1 MLSSH
6 MQLVPLPRTELK
18 VSRLS
23 YGNMTFGSQTD
34 DAEAARILDTCL
46 DRGITFLDTANVYNT
61 GKAEDMLGRLLA
73 GRRQSVVLASKV
85 RGKMGDGPLESGLS
99 RAAILHN
106 AEQSLKR
113 LRTDYLDLYYLH
125 MPDTAVAI
133 EESLEAMDTLVRHG
147 KVLYPALS
155 NYAAWQTLEAF
166 RLTDEQGY
174 APIAAAQM
182 MYNVVAR
189 GLEQEFVPMAAK
201 YELAIVAYNPLAG
214 GLLTGKQQRERPAP
228 GTRFD
233 GNQMYLDRYWH
244 PAYFDAVDEL
254 RSLAQQSGRSLV
266 SLALNWLLHHSAATV
281 VLLGSSR
288 LDQLIANLDAAEE
301 GPLPADVV
309 KRCDDIWL
317 TVRGPQPKY
326 NR

>member
-1 MLSSH
+1 
-6 MQLVPLPRTELK
+6 MQIVPLPRTELK
-18 VSRLS
+18 ISRIA
-23 YGNMTFGSQTD
+23 YGNMTFGSQTQEED
-34 DAEAARILDTCL
+34 AARILDTCL
-46 DRGITFLDTANVYNT
+46 DRGVTFLDTANVYNI
-61 GKAEDMLGRLLA
+61 GKAEAMLGRLL
-73 GRRQSVVLASKV
+73 GPRRQSVVLASKV
-85 RGKMGDGPLESGLS
+85 RGKMGDGPLEWGLS

-106 AEQSLKR
+106 VEESLKR
-113 LRTDYLDLYYLH
+113 LKTDYLDLYYLH

-166 RLTDEQGY
+166 RITDEQGY
-174 APIAAAQM
+174 APIGAAQM

-189 GLEQEFVPMAAK
+189 GLEQEFVPMATK

-254 RSLAQQSGRSLV
+254 KVVAEEAGRSMI
-266 SLALNWLLHHSAATV
+266 SLSLSWLLHHSATTC
-281 VLLGSSR
+281 VLLGASR

-301 GPLPADVV
+301 GPLSDDVL
-309 KRCDDIWL
+309 KRCDEIWMN
-317 TVRGPQPKY
+317 VRGPQPKY

>member
-1 MLSSH
+1 MLASH
-6 MQLVPLPRTELK
+6 MQIVPLPRTELK
-18 VSRLS
+18 VSRLA

-34 DAEAARILDTCL
+34 DATAARILDTCL

-61 GKAEDMLGRLLA
+61 GKAEEMLGRLLE

-125 MPDTAVAI
+125 MPDNAVAI

-244 PAYFDAVDEL
+244 PAYFDAVEEL
-254 RSLAQQSGRSLV
+254 RSLAAQSGRSLI
-266 SLALNWLLHHSAATV
+266 SLSLNWLLHHSPTAV
-281 VLLGSSR
+281 VLLGASR
-288 LDQLIANLDAAEE
+288 LEQLTANLDAAEE
-301 GPLPADVV
+301 GPLTADVV
-309 KRCDDIWL
+309 KRCDEIWL
-317 TVRGPQPKY
+317 AVRGPQPKY

>member
-1 MLSSH
+1 
-6 MQLVPLPRTELK
+6 MQTIQLPRTELT
-18 VSRLS
+18 VSRLA
-23 YGNMTFGSQTD
+23 YGNMTFGSQTMD
-34 DAEAARILDTCL
+34 EEAARILDTGL
-46 DRGITFLDTANVYNT
+46 DRGITFLDTANVYNI
-61 GKAEDMLGRLLA
+61 GKAEEMLGRLLE
-73 GRRQSVVLASKV
+73 GRRQGVVLASKV
-85 RGKMGDGPLESGLS
+85 RGRMGEGPLESGLS

-106 AEQSLKR
+106 VEQSLRR
-113 LRTDYLDLYYLH
+113 LRTDYLDLYYMH
-125 MPDTAVAI
+125 MPDNAVAI
-133 EESLEAMDTLVRHG
+133 EESLEAMDTLVRQG

-166 RLTDEQGY
+166 RITSEQGY
-174 APIAAAQM
+174 APGAAAQM

-254 RSLAQQSGRSLV
+254 RAVAREAGRSMI
-266 SLALNWLLHHSAATV
+266 SLSLNWLLHHTSTAC
-281 VLLGSSR
+281 VLLGASR
-288 LDQLIANLDAAEE
+288 LDQLTANLDAAEE
-301 GPLPADVV
+301 GPLGEEVV
-309 KRCDDIWL
+309 KRCDEIWMR
-317 TVRGPQPKY
+317 VRGPQPKY

>member
-1 MLSSH
+1 MLASH
-6 MQLVPLPRTELK
+6 MQIVPLPRTELK

-244 PAYFDAVDEL
+244 PAYFDAVEEL
-254 RSLAQQSGRSLV
+254 RSLAAQSGRSLI
-266 SLALNWLLHHSAATV
+266 SLSLNWLLHHSPTAV
-281 VLLGSSR
+281 VLLGASR
-288 LDQLIANLDAAEE
+288 LDQLTANLDAAEE